1 MITKMGRVLFYYTY
15 VYNDYHYIQLIGK
28 TITHYLM
35 SLQFQTAFLYFDI
48 LKDIRNEMKYI
59 NSDIFEMVL
68 TYQFSNTEISLLKI
82 F

>member
-1 MITKMGRVLFYYTY
+1 MRRVLFYYNY
-15 VYNDYHYIQLIGK
+15 VRNDYHYIQLIGK
-28 TITHYLM
+28 KFTHNFM
-35 SLQFQTAFLYFDI
+35 SLQFQAAFLYFDI
-48 LKDIRNEMKYI
+48 LKNIRNEMKYI